1 MAFPLTASCSAVVW
15 TNTISDEDVPKLDFL
30 TSQKLREPTAVRG

>member
-15 TNTISDEDVPKLDFL
+15 TNTISDEDVPKPDFS
-30 TSQKLREPTAVRG
+30 SQKLREPTAVRG